1 MTDRRRR
8 IDLSVDRAVQDASRH
23 IAAAAKSGAITD
35 RRAEMLSGTI
45 LMACYGD
52 YELSAR
58 QYRRRREWLAQ
69 LGIDLDSLIET
80 QLRLIED

>member
-1 MTDRRRR
+1 VSDRRRR
-8 IDLSVDRAVQDASRH
+8 VDLSVDKHVQDASRR
-23 IAAAAKSGAITD
+23 IARAAKSGQISD

-58 QYRRRREWLAQ
+58 QYRRRREWLEE
-69 LGIDLDSLIET
+69 LGIDLDALIET
-80 QLRLIED
+80 QLSLID